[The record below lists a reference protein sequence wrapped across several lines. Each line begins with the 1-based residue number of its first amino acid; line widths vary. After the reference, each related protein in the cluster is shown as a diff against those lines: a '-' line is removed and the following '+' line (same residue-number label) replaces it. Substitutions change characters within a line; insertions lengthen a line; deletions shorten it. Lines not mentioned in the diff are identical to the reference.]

1 MGFLAILGMFV
12 ALTAAA
18 MKMDAAEDDIDAMIE
33 DLDSAIAG
41 LNEQIEAVET
51 DRTREI
57 AQADALLEAEKT
69 RIAAEKLEVTI
80 DESDAYTSR
89 VEQELADLLEKHEI
103 DQDEYDR
110 RKAAV
115 EENRAA
121 EREKIELAKKQ
132 ALESKDQSLGQ
143 LTKRAEEGDVESAR
157 KVSQITAKRDQ
168 FLAQTKDEAIL
179 TLNRAGQQAEY
190 EVGVP
195 KEEASLKA
203 GEARAGLAATAVRAT
218 GSPLLALR
226 QVEKA
231 ARAEQQEAERQARY
245 TVQATAMGYAQEV
258 GSARTEA
265 EQSVEDVM
273 AANALADK
281 ELERTREDTELA
293 FRQTYEN
300 LEASTADVERQ
311 AKQETAELAYQEKTE
326 DTQYKQ
332 EAARIKNEARLAA
345 EQLDRD
351 LNTAILQTDQ
361 AKEDIQDQA
370 DILTQQYRRS
380 LADAARHKTNLVTNR
395 SSIVAA
401 AGVGA
406 VSSILTAASGFID
419 TLPASQAVV

>member
-190 EVGVP
+190 EVGGS
-195 KEEASLKA
+195 KEEAALKA

-231 ARAEQQEAERQARY
+231 AREEQREAEREARY
-245 TVQATAMGYAQEV
+245 NVQATAMGYAQEV

-265 EQSVEDVM
+265 EQSIEDVM

-281 ELERTREDTELA
+281 ELERTREDSELA
-293 FRQTYEN
+293 FKQTYEN

-311 AKQETAELAYQEKTE
+311 AKQETAELAYQEKAE

-332 EAARIKNEARLAA
+332 EAARIKNEARIAA

-351 LNTAILQTDQ
+351 LNTAILQTEQ

-370 DILTQQYRRS
+370 DILTQEYRRN
-380 LADAARHKTNLVTNR
+380 LADAQRHKTNLVTNR

-406 VSSILTAASGFID
+406 VSSILSAASGFID
-419 TLPASQAVV
+419 TLPAAKAVV